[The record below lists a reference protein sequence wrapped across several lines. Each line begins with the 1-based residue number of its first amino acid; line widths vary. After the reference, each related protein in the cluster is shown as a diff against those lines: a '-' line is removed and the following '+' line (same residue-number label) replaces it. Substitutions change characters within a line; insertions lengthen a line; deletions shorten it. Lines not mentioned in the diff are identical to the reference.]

1 MLSNLLYGENLAG
14 GKMVAKSGAQVRTD
28 PSISGQGS
36 FWTVNP
42 GDYVILTGYFYEWD
56 NVYYYQTTYGVY
68 AIVNGDNMV
77 ADWTPQGRESVPGYT
92 QTQAQVLVDKI
103 IKCNKQIIANNLLCA
118 RYADKFTPEQRQQ
131 IRDLQRRLEERNN
144 ALQAG
149 GLTTD
154 IQTGYPEG
162 YAELAPYMDKL
173 MAGDEAIG
181 VAPWVI
187 VVVACVVVASL
198 STAAYYAY
206 KYMAS
211 EAEKDVKFSKEL
223 TAVLAQ
229 KLTPEEYQMLLD
241 ETKGIVTKS
250 RIKQAISTGG
260 MSWVAGLLIGG
271 GLLLCTKFMK

>member
-1 MLSNLLYGENLAG
+1 MIFDIAYAGAMYGMTNGREYDLRPDGRFAS
-14 GKMVAKSGAQVRTD
+14 AWIQDQYTQVT
-28 PSISGQGS
+28 
-36 FWTVNP
+36 
-42 GDYVILTGYFYEWD
+42 LTGYKETGASG
-56 NVYYYQTTYGVY
+56 NTGYQTTSGGFIFPEEGWDYKGV
-68 AIVNGDNMV
+68 V
-77 ADWTPQGRESVPGYT
+77 SVMKYS
-92 QTQAQVLVDKI
+92 QSQAQALVDKI
-103 IKCNKQIIANNLLCA
+103 IKCNKQIIANNLVCA
-118 RYADKFTPEQRQQ
+118 RYANKLTPEQRSFV
-131 IRDLQRRLEERNN
+131 RDLQYRLDERNN

-154 IQTGYPEG
+154 IKTGYPEG

-260 MSWVAGLLIGG
+260 MAWVAGLLIGG
-271 GLLLCTKFMK
+271 GLLLCTKFMKQ

>member
-1 MLSNLLYGENLAG
+1 MKFDISYTGAVYGMTNGREYDLLPDGRFASAWIQDQYT
-14 GKMVAKSGAQVRTD
+14 QV
-28 PSISGQGS
+28 
-36 FWTVNP
+36 V
-42 GDYVILTGYFYEWD
+42 LTGYMETGASG
-56 NVYYYQTTYGVY
+56 NTGYQTTSGGFIFPEEGWEYKGVVSVNKYG
-68 AIVNGDNMV
+68 
-77 ADWTPQGRESVPGYT
+77 QK
-92 QTQAQVLVDKI
+92 QAQALVDKI

-118 RYADKFTPEQRQQ
+118 RYANKFTEEQRQQ

-149 GLTTD
+149 GLTTN
-154 IQTGYPEG
+154 IQTGYPDG

-173 MAGDEAIG
+173 MAGEEAVG
-181 VAPWVI
+181 VATWVI

-206 KYMAS
+206 RYMAS

-229 KLTPEEYQMLLD
+229 KLTPEEYQMLLN

-250 RIKQAISTGG
+250 RIKQAITTGG
-260 MSWVAGLLIGG
+260 MTWIAAAMLVGGLLIY
-271 GLLLCTKFMK
+271 TKFIKRQ